1 MDDLFGQFDV
11 TKTIR
16 DFEYTRKAGKNLQK
30 LYESENF
37 DDCDSEE
44 IFRYLSNQMEVV
56 SFGNYLKRYIYER
69 AGLSEAYPF
78 KDVPEREYQEIIT
91 DSFRETQT
99 PVSTTP
105 TTKKVSAAA
114 KSWLNAESVRRET
127 VILLG
132 FGLRMSLG
140 DVSEFLTKVIKERD
154 FDLESPTEAI
164 YFHCFWNEKK
174 YLSAKEYLRQYESIS
189 KMDCKAAAYT
199 EEVTSQMTEDVRG
212 RRALLG
218 DEAYLLKYLT
228 ALKSRHFRSITET
241 AGENAAYSA
250 FSDLYRRSCQRAY
263 DILSESYDE
272 WKKDGKTA
280 DDVTPADL
288 EKILCSGIPT
298 TKSGNLEKSSAG
310 MLGKAFGNYRLSRQ
324 RIDSL
329 LKKKADVERTDLIT
343 MEFFLFA
350 TDDAY
355 EDSVIRFEDFRRSM
369 NQILERCHMYRL
381 YVVNPYETFILMCT
395 LTEYPLGSYND
406 IWEYSYER

>member
-1 MDDLFGQFDV
+1 MEDLFGQFDA

-69 AGLSEAYPF
+69 AGLSEVYSF
-78 KDVPEREYQEIIT
+78 KDVPEREYQEIIA

-114 KSWLNAESVRRET
+114 KSWLNAESLRRET
-127 VILLG
+127 VMLLG

-154 FDLESPTEAI
+154 FDLESPAEAI

-174 YLSAKEYLRQYESIS
+174 YLSAKEYLRQYDSITE
-189 KMDCKAAAYT
+189 MDCKAAAYT
-199 EEVTSQMTEDVRG
+199 EEVTSQMAEDVRG

-218 DEAYLLKYLT
+218 DEEYLLKYLT

-241 AGENAAYSA
+241 AGETAADSA
-250 FSDLYRRSCQRAY
+250 FRELYRRSCQRAY

-272 WKKDGKTA
+272 WKKDGKTT

-329 LKKKADVERTDLIT
+329 LKKKTDVERTDLIT
-343 MEFFLFA
+343 LEFFLYA
-350 TDDAY
+350 TDDSY
-355 EDSVIRFEDFRRSM
+355 EDPVIRFEDFRRSM

-406 IWEYSYER
+406 IWEYSYEK